1 MKEGRAL
8 FYPVRRK
15 LMVITVSYL
24 AGVLLTPVC
33 TIPAWLLFALCAPA
47 ILSALMCRR
56 YRRSVLFCVAVCF
69 FLMGNMLAG
78 WRLGVRDKPTQP
90 GVSIS
95 GTVSAIESDFR
106 VYLTDV
112 RVEDGQGLC
121 RNVLVTLMCNQDETR
136 KPVRVGQRI
145 CGTGRLFAQEEPR
158 NPGGVN
164 RRIQAICGGYEL
176 SGYILPGWTAQGEE
190 RFSLREW
197 IRQIRLA
204 LLERIRWQFGE
215 RAPMFEAIM
224 LGDKDAVDDRTLA
237 AMRLT
242 GTVHLLTV
250 SGLHLSM
257 IANALR
263 SLLKR
268 LPIGRKTSF
277 ALLSAAL
284 IFFTGLTGCAPGT
297 IRACITAI
305 LREFAGL
312 VGRRYEPLTALS
324 AAALG
329 MTLLCPVMALNASF
343 QFSFFV
349 VLGILLLSGGMT
361 RFAQKRLGKGR
372 LLRRLAS
379 AIALSLSAQLSAIP
393 IQLLLYGYIPLLAL
407 PMNVISGFMMPY
419 LMLGGWSALALGGML
434 LALGRWMS
442 GILGG
447 LMGCFEA
454 GSVLFAS
461 IEGGIWRL
469 PAPYAAT
476 VPLAA
481 LLMALLSD
489 RIRVGRLRRPMALAV
504 LLAMLVSYAPRFD
517 GRSAYVQLDV
527 GQGDAALVRQGAHA
541 VLVDVG
547 PADSYE
553 MLRYLRHEGLQVEK
567 IILSHLDEDH
577 AGALATLLNSEVPIG
592 GVVMGEDAQD
602 QTATEN
608 VRQALAL
615 ARKQDVRIETVQA
628 GDIIAASMTSFD
640 VLSPDASLEGS
651 NERSLV
657 LAFSLGE
664 CLFLTTG
671 DLPADCEMKDPP
683 NCDVLKVSHHG
694 SRNATSRAFLER
706 TTPELALISVG
717 ADNRFGHPTQR
728 VLEDLSAVGA
738 RICRTDQNGCVT
750 VYPSKD
756 GIRVRS
762 YVCER

>member
-1 MKEGRAL
+1 MEEGRVL
-8 FYPVRRK
+8 FCPVRRK

-24 AGVLLTPVC
+24 AGVLFTPVC
-33 TIPAWLLFALCAPA
+33 IIPAWLLFILCALA
-47 ILSALMCRR
+47 MLSALMCRR
-56 YRRSVLFCVAVCF
+56 YRRSALFCVVVCV

-78 WRLGVRDKPTQP
+78 RQLSVRDKPTQP
-90 GVSIS
+90 GAAIS

-112 RVEDGQGLC
+112 HVEGGQKL
-121 RNVLVTLMCNQDETR
+121 RRDVLVTLMRNQDETR
-136 KPVRVGQRI
+136 KPAYVGQRI

-164 RRIQAICGGYEL
+164 RRIQAICGNYEL

-190 RFSLREW
+190 SFSLREW

-204 LLERIRWQFGE
+204 LLERIQRQFGE

-237 AMRLT
+237 AMRMT

-268 LPIGRKTSF
+268 LPIGRKVSF
-277 ALLSAAL
+277 ALLSAVL

-305 LREFAGL
+305 IHEFAGL

-329 MTLLCPVMALNASF
+329 MTLICPVMALNASF

-349 VLGILLLSGGMT
+349 VLGILLLSGRMT
-361 RFAQKRLGKGR
+361 RFAQKWMGKSKF
-372 LLRRLAS
+372 LRRLAS

-419 LMLGGWSALALGGML
+419 LMLGGWSALALGCML
-434 LALGRWMS
+434 FAPGRWMA
-442 GILGG
+442 GILGS
-447 LMGCFEA
+447 LMGHFEA

-469 PAPYAAT
+469 PAPYAVT

-489 RIRVGRLRRPMALAV
+489 RIRVGILRRPITLAV
-504 LLAMLVSYAPRFD
+504 LLAILVSYAPRFD

-527 GQGDAALVRQGAHA
+527 GQGDASLVRKGANA

-553 MLRYLRHEGLQVEK
+553 MLRYLRHEGLQIEK

-577 AGALATLLNSEVPIG
+577 AGALATLLNSEVQIG
-592 GVVMGEDAQD
+592 GVVIGKGAQD
-602 QTATEN
+602 QTVTEQ
-608 VRQALAL
+608 VQQALTL
-615 ARKQDVRIETVQA
+615 ARKKDIQIETVQA
-628 GDIIAASMTSFD
+628 GDKIAASMTSFD
-640 VLSPDASLEGS
+640 VLSPDDSLKGS

-657 LAFSLGE
+657 LAFLLGE
-664 CLFLTTG
+664 RMFLTMG
-671 DLPADCEMKDPP
+671 DLPADCEMEDPP

-694 SRNATSRAFLER
+694 SRNATSKTFLEQ

-717 ADNRFGHPTQR
+717 ENNRFGHPTRR
-728 VLEDLSAVGA
+728 VLDDLSAVGA
-738 RICRTDQNGCVT
+738 KIYRTDRNGCVT
-750 VYPSKD
+750 VYPSKG
-756 GIRVRS
+756 GIRVHS
-762 YVCER
+762 YVRER